1 MSNEVFKTSKYL
13 IYVTWETRRPGEG
26 AVCGSLLLDAAL
38 TEAEA
43 EEKRQMY
50 EERAAAAPSYRRDSP
65 ATKSRYIYVDNRS
78 EWWSRV

>member
-13 IYVTWETRRPGEG
+13 IYVSWETQRPGVG
-26 AVCGSLLLDAAL
+26 GSLLLDSAL

-50 EERAAAAPSYRRDSP
+50 QERAAAAPSYLRDSP
-65 ATKSRYIYVDNRS
+65 ATKSRYIYIDNRS
-78 EWWSRV
+78 EWWSRT